1 MSFASQVIKYKR
13 YGRSDK
19 EEEIFAATRGNGVFV
34 LIAKQ
39 REWKRSEKYLMR
51 FVRSGTPCLSTHAD
65 YLAGCHAI
73 LLCAHAHVSRTTWQ
87 IASVR
92 ESEQPARCGWYSRG
106 CVYDKINELDSLSL
120 SRSLFRT
127 PSHLTPIYHS
137 LSFFASSLLSAPQR
151 RLYRQLLRSQT
162 SVPAPLISP
171 SVVGRNEGG
180 PEKISYESSLRH
192 CTSKTNSRC
201 VLHFFILR
209 SWMYRI
215 RYNVFKGLI
224 EHL

>member
-120 SRSLFRT
+120 SL
-127 PSHLTPIYHS
+127 S
-137 LSFFASSLLSAPQR
+137 LSFSNALPSYTNLSFP
-151 RLYRQLLRSQT
+151 LFLCFL
-162 SVPAPLISP
+162 APLSTATTPVPTTFKVTDLGACPPYIPLRRRAKWGRTGENFLWVLSSP
-171 SVVGRNEGG
+171 
-180 PEKISYESSLRH
+180 
-192 CTSKTNSRC
+192 
-201 VLHFFILR
+201 LHFKDQFAMRLAFLHITFV
-209 SWMYRI
+209 
-215 RYNVFKGLI
+215 NVPDSV
-224 EHL
+224 